1 MPEAFTQEEE
11 LNLRDLYLILRRY
24 RRSLVITPIVFGLGA
39 FLVSTFLVS
48 PKFEASGTI
57 QIGQVNKVPL
67 ELAVNLEARM
77 HDESFAPGVVD
88 AHQAV
93 FMNGS
98 DDTAVLL
105 AERVKLKHAL
115 VVKQLKGTELV
126 GFSLTSKHPEQVLAK
141 ATAVVDSVQAAH
153 TALYQTGV
161 ESIKRQ
167 LVITDTQISSLKSDM
182 DSLIGNHAK
191 AQGLNAYNAVLDALV
206 VQDRSNQMRVLINH
220 RFELETSLNPA
231 MTFNTKLLGKVFV
244 SDKPVSPNVP
254 LITLIALLLGL
265 FLAVVMAFVRN
276 ALGNPPLQ
284 A

>member
-1 MPEAFTQEEE
+1 MTTDFVQQDE
-11 LNLRDLYLILRRY
+11 LSLRDLYFVLKRN
-24 RRSLVITPIVFGLGA
+24 RRSLLITPVVVALGA
-39 FLVSTFLVS
+39 FLVATFLVS
-48 PKFEASGTI
+48 PKFEASGTM

-77 HDESFAPGVVD
+77 HDGSFAPGVVD
-88 AHQAV
+88 AHHAV

-98 DDTAVLL
+98 DNPVVLI
-105 AERVKLKHAL
+105 AERAKLKRAL
-115 VVKQLKGTELV
+115 VVKPLKGTELV
-126 GFSLTSKHPEQVLAK
+126 GFSLTSRHPEQVLAK
-141 ATAVVDSVQAAH
+141 ANAVVDSVQAAH
-153 TALYQTGV
+153 TVLYQAGV

-244 SDKPVSPNVP
+244 SDTPVSPNVP
-254 LITLIALLLGL
+254 LITLVAFLLGF
-265 FLAVVMAFVRN
+265 FLAVVVAFVRN
-276 ALGNPPLQ
+276 ALGNPSLQ

>member
-24 RRSLVITPIVFGLGA
+24 RRSLLIAPIVFGLGA

-57 QIGQVNKVPL
+57 QVGQVNKVPL

-88 AHQAV
+88 AHLPV

-98 DDTAVLL
+98 DNPVVLI
-105 AERVKLKHAL
+105 AERAKLKRAL
-115 VVKQLKGTELV
+115 VVKPLKGTELV
-126 GFSLTSKHPEQVLAK
+126 GFSLTSRDPARVLAN

-153 TALYQTGV
+153 TTLYQTGV

-167 LVITDTQISSLKSDM
+167 IAITDTQISSLQHDM

-206 VQDRSNQMRVLINH
+206 VQDRSNQMRVLIQH
-220 RFELETSLNPA
+220 KFDLETSLNPA
-231 MTFNTKLLGKVFV
+231 ITFNTQLLGKVFV
-244 SDKPVSPNVP
+244 SDGPVSPNVP
-254 LITLIALLLGL
+254 LITLMALLLGF
-265 FLAVVMAFVRN
+265 FLAVVAAFVRN
-276 ALGNPPLQ
+276 ALGATPLQ

>member
-24 RRSLVITPIVFGLGA
+24 RRSLLITPIVFGLGA

-57 QIGQVNKVPL
+57 QIGQLNKAPL
-67 ELAVNLEARM
+67 ESAVNLEARM
-77 HDESFAPGVVD
+77 QDKSFAPGVVD
-88 AHQAV
+88 AHQPV

-98 DDTAVLL
+98 DNPVVLI
-105 AERVKLKHAL
+105 AERAKLKRAL
-115 VVKQLKGTELV
+115 VVKLLKGTELV
-126 GFSLTSKHPEQVLAK
+126 GFSLTSKRPDQVLAK

-167 LVITDTQISSLKSDM
+167 LAITDTQIASLRQDM
-182 DSLIGNHAK
+182 DSLVGNHAK

-206 VQDRSNQMRVLINH
+206 VQDRSNQMRVLIQH
-220 RFELETSLNPA
+220 KFDLETSLNPA
-231 MTFNTKLLGKVFV
+231 MTFNTKLLGKIFV

-254 LITLIALLLGL
+254 LITLMALLLSF
-265 FLAVVMAFVRN
+265 FLAVVAAFVRN
-276 ALGNPPLQ
+276 ALGGAPLR

>member
-11 LNLRDLYLILRRY
+11 LSLRDLYFLLKRY

-57 QIGQVNKVPL
+57 QIGQVNKAPL
-67 ELAVNLEARM
+67 ESAINLEARM

-88 AHQAV
+88 AHQPV

-98 DDTAVLL
+98 NPVVLI
-105 AERVKLKHAL
+105 AERAKLKGAL
-115 VVKQLKGTELV
+115 VVKLLKGSELV
-126 GFSLTSKHPEQVLAK
+126 GFSLTSKHPDQVLAK

-167 LVITDTQISSLKSDM
+167 IAITDTQISSLQHDM
-182 DSLIGNHAK
+182 DSLVGNHAK

-206 VQDRSNQMRVLINH
+206 VQDRSNQMRVLIQH
-220 RFELETSLNPA
+220 KFDLETSLNPA
-231 MTFNTKLLGKVFV
+231 ITFNTKLLGKVFV

-254 LITLIALLLGL
+254 LITLMALLLGF
-265 FLAVVMAFVRN
+265 FLAVVAAFVRN
-276 ALGNPPLQ
+276 ALGATPLR

>member
-11 LNLRDLYLILRRY
+11 LNLRDLYFLLKRY
-24 RRSLVITPIVFGLGA
+24 RRSLLITPIVFGLGA

-67 ELAVNLEARM
+67 ESAVNLEARM
-77 HDESFAPGVVD
+77 QDKSFAPGVVD
-88 AHQAV
+88 AHQPV
-93 FMNGS
+93 FMNGAN
-98 DDTAVLL
+98 DPVVLI
-105 AERVKLKHAL
+105 AERAKLKGAL
-115 VVKQLKGTELV
+115 VVKLLKGTELV
-126 GFSLTSKHPEQVLAK
+126 GFSLTSRDPARVLAT

-167 LVITDTQISSLKSDM
+167 LAITDTQISSLQHDM
-182 DSLIGNHAK
+182 DSLVGNHAK

-206 VQDRSNQMRVLINH
+206 VQDRSNQMRVLIQH
-220 RFELETSLNPA
+220 KFDLETSLNPA
-231 MTFNTKLLGKVFV
+231 ITFNTMLLGKVFV
-244 SDKPVSPNVP
+244 SDGPVSPNVR
-254 LITLIALLLGL
+254 LITLMALLLGF
-265 FLAVVMAFVRN
+265 FLAVVAAFVRN
-276 ALGNPPLQ
+276 ALGGAPLQ

>member
-11 LNLRDLYLILRRY
+11 LSLRDLYFLLKRY

-57 QIGQVNKVPL
+57 QIGQVNKAPL
-67 ELAVNLEARM
+67 ESAVNLEARM
-77 HDESFAPGVVD
+77 QDKSFAPGVVD
-88 AHQAV
+88 AHQPV
-93 FMNGS
+93 FMNGVN
-98 DDTAVLL
+98 DPVVLI
-105 AERVKLKHAL
+105 AERAKLKRAL

-126 GFSLTSKHPEQVLAK
+126 GFSLTSKHPDQVLAK

-167 LVITDTQISSLKSDM
+167 IAITDTQIISLQHDM
-182 DSLIGNHAK
+182 DSLVGNHAK

-206 VQDRSNQMRVLINH
+206 VQDRSNQMRVLIQH
-220 RFELETSLNPA
+220 KFDLETSLNPA
-231 MTFNTKLLGKVFV
+231 ITFNTKLLGKVFV

-254 LITLIALLLGL
+254 LITLMALLLGF
-265 FLAVVMAFVRN
+265 FLAVVAAFVRN
-276 ALGNPPLQ
+276 ALGGAPLQ

>member
-1 MPEAFTQEEE
+1 MTTDFAQDDE
-11 LNLRDLYLILRRY
+11 LSLRDLYLVLTRY
-24 RRSLVITPIVFGLGA
+24 RRSLLITPVVFALGA
-39 FLVSTFLVS
+39 FLVATFLVS
-48 PKFEASGTI
+48 PKYQASGTI

-88 AHQAV
+88 AHQGV

-98 DDTAVLL
+98 NPVVLI
-105 AERVKLKHAL
+105 AERAKLKGAL
-115 VVKQLKGTELV
+115 VVKPLKGTELV
-126 GFSLTSKHPEQVLAK
+126 GFSLTSRDPARVLAK

-167 LVITDTQISSLKSDM
+167 LAITDTQISSLKGDM

-244 SDKPVSPNVP
+244 SDGPVSPNVR
-254 LITLIALLLGL
+254 LITLMALLLGF
-265 FLAVVMAFVRN
+265 FLAVVAAFVRN
-276 ALGNPPLQ
+276 ALGATPLR

>member
-24 RRSLVITPIVFGLGA
+24 RRSLLITPIVFGLGA

-57 QIGQVNKVPL
+57 QIGQLNKAPL
-67 ELAVNLEARM
+67 ESAVNLEARM
-77 HDESFAPGVVD
+77 QDKSFAPGVVD
-88 AHQAV
+88 AHQPV

-98 DDTAVLL
+98 DNPVVLI
-105 AERVKLKHAL
+105 AERAKLKRAL
-115 VVKQLKGTELV
+115 VVKLLKGTELV
-126 GFSLTSKHPEQVLAK
+126 GFSLTSKRPDQVLAK

-153 TALYQTGV
+153 SALYQMGV

-167 LVITDTQISSLKSDM
+167 LAITDTQISSLQQDM
-182 DSLIGNHAK
+182 DSLVGNHAK

-206 VQDRSNQMRVLINH
+206 VQDRSNQMRVLIQH
-220 RFELETSLNPA
+220 KFDLETSLNPA
-231 MTFNTKLLGKVFV
+231 MTFNTKLLGKIFV

-254 LITLIALLLGL
+254 LITLMALLLSF
-265 FLAVVMAFVRN
+265 FLAVVAAFVRN
-276 ALGNPPLQ
+276 ALGGAPLR

>member
-11 LNLRDLYLILRRY
+11 LNLRDLYLILKRY
-24 RRSLVITPIVFGLGA
+24 RRSLLITPIVFGLGA
-39 FLVSTFLVS
+39 FLVATFLVS
-48 PKFEASGTI
+48 PKFEASGTM

-88 AHQAV
+88 AHHAV

-98 DDTAVLL
+98 DDIAVLVV
-105 AERVKLKHAL
+105 ERAKLKRAL
-115 VVKQLKGTELV
+115 VVKQLKGTELM
-126 GFSLTSKHPEQVLAK
+126 GFSLTSRHPEQVLAK
-141 ATAVVDSVQAAH
+141 ANAVVDSVQAAH
-153 TALYQTGV
+153 TVLYQTGV

-244 SDKPVSPNVP
+244 SDTPVSPNVP
-254 LITLIALLLGL
+254 LITLMALLLGF
-265 FLAVVMAFVRN
+265 FLAVVAGFVRN

>member
-24 RRSLVITPIVFGLGA
+24 RRSLLITPIVFGLGA

-57 QIGQVNKVPL
+57 QIGQLNKAPL
-67 ELAVNLEARM
+67 ESAVNLEARM
-77 HDESFAPGVVD
+77 QDKSFAPGVVD
-88 AHQAV
+88 AHQPV

-98 DDTAVLL
+98 DNPVVLI
-105 AERVKLKHAL
+105 AERAKLKRAL
-115 VVKQLKGTELV
+115 VVKLLKGTELV
-126 GFSLTSKHPEQVLAK
+126 GFSLTSKRPDQVLAK

-153 TALYQTGV
+153 SALYQMGV

-167 LVITDTQISSLKSDM
+167 LAITDTQISSLQQDM
-182 DSLIGNHAK
+182 DSLVGNHAK

-206 VQDRSNQMRVLINH
+206 VQDRSNQMRVLIQH
-220 RFELETSLNPA
+220 KFDLETSLNPA
-231 MTFNTKLLGKVFV
+231 ITFNTKLLGKVFV

-254 LITLIALLLGL
+254 LITLMALLLSF
-265 FLAVVMAFVRN
+265 FLAVVAAFVRN
-276 ALGNPPLQ
+276 ALGGAPLR

>member
-11 LNLRDLYLILRRY
+11 LNLRDLYFLLKRY
-24 RRSLVITPIVFGLGA
+24 RRSLLITPIVFGLGA

-57 QIGQVNKVPL
+57 QIGQVNKAPL
-67 ELAVNLEARM
+67 ESAVNLEARM

-88 AHQAV
+88 AHQPV
-93 FMNGS
+93 FMNGAN
-98 DDTAVLL
+98 DPVVLI
-105 AERVKLKHAL
+105 AERAKLKRAL

-126 GFSLTSKHPEQVLAK
+126 GFSLTSKHPDQVLAK

-167 LVITDTQISSLKSDM
+167 IAITDTQISSLQHDM
-182 DSLIGNHAK
+182 DSLVGNHAK

-206 VQDRSNQMRVLINH
+206 VQDRSNQMRVLIQH
-220 RFELETSLNPA
+220 KFDLETSLNPA
-231 MTFNTKLLGKVFV
+231 MTFNTKLLGKIFV

-254 LITLIALLLGL
+254 LITLMALLLGF
-265 FLAVVMAFVRN
+265 FLAVVAAFVRN
-276 ALGNPPLQ
+276 ALGATPLR